1 MATGGNPA
9 RSRGEVSGEHERR
22 DTLSPSQNPHSS
34 TRDAEPSGEDPLGL
48 TLVHRPRGQRRADI
62 VFVHGLGG
70 SSRKTWS
77 HNRDPELFWPLK
89 FLPSEPEI
97 NEARILTFG
106 YNANF
111 RPGSGRNKMSIP
123 EFAMDLLCD
132 LKHYKDE
139 PVEGLEEPPMG
150 ERPIIFIAHSMG
162 GLIVK
167 EACVNGRGDPAYRCI
182 ARAVSAIIFLS
193 TPHRGSNLA
202 KTLNRI
208 LQVSL
213 ATSPMQFI
221 AELAPGSHTIQDLNE
236 KFRHIAPSLNIY
248 SFYETRPT
256 ALAFNTTKIMV
267 LERDSSVLGYPGEIA
282 RSLDADHHGVCKYT
296 SPSDPRYI
304 SVRNVLKAVVG
315 KISSS
320 GMSSIF

>member
-1 MATGGNPA
+1 M
-9 RSRGEVSGEHERR
+9 
-22 DTLSPSQNPHSS
+22 
-34 TRDAEPSGEDPLGL
+34 LGL

-139 PVEGLEEPPMG
+139 P
-150 ERPIIFIAHSMG
+150 
-162 GLIVK
+162 
-167 EACVNGRGDPAYRCI
+167 ACVNGRGDPAYRCI

-208 LQVSL
+208 L
-213 ATSPMQFI
+213 
-221 AELAPGSHTIQDLNE
+221 QDLNE

-282 RSLDADHHGVCKYT
+282 RSLDADHHGVFFRDRWTPGTCAWILGHSSFT
-296 SPSDPRYI
+296 AWLEDPRPKPRVLWMNRHAASGK
-304 SVRNVLKAVVG
+304 SVLTSFIINHIVQSGLPCHYFFIRLASPEKRGVSMILRSLAHQLAQSTPAYAENIRQLKAAGTDLRTADYRTLWQLLFV
-315 KISSS
+315 
-320 GMSSIF
+320 